1 MTDIF
6 DSFSSG
12 KSASFD
18 CLVVDAPLSKQPFF
32 QIQGSLGEIVLEG
45 AFEGG
50 MKLVTAEHPEGQVI
64 ESDPSGK
71 GQRGFLHSYAP
82 QLEDFGR
89 AVRDG
94 TPLAASAEY
103 SVGEVA
109 VITAMYGALDYRTAA
124 RTLFLRP
131 YLAHFCSFF
140 RRFFAAFSVLTPGIR
155 RGAPKDRGAA
165 A

>member
-1 MTDIF
+1 MRVQAMAGESLTHAILR
-6 DSFSSG
+6 FSSG

-82 QLEDFGR
+82 RLEDFGR

-109 VITAMYGALDYRTAA
+109 VITAMYRSGESSAWEEVWGGEA
-124 RTLFLRP
+124 
-131 YLAHFCSFF
+131 
-140 RRFFAAFSVLTPGIR
+140 
-155 RGAPKDRGAA
+155 GAPPAQQPRTQPRQ
-165 A
+165 

>member
-1 MTDIF
+1 
-6 DSFSSG
+6 
-12 KSASFD
+12 
-18 CLVVDAPLSKQPFF
+18 
-32 QIQGSLGEIVLEG
+32 
-45 AFEGG
+45 

-109 VITAMYGALDYRTAA
+109 VITAMYRSGESSAWEEVWGGEA
-124 RTLFLRP
+124 
-131 YLAHFCSFF
+131 
-140 RRFFAAFSVLTPGIR
+140 
-155 RGAPKDRGAA
+155 GAPPAQQPRTQPRQ
-165 A
+165 